1 MKLAFDNAM
10 YLELQSKKIKERLN
24 QFGTK
29 LYLEFGGKLFDDFH
43 ASRVLP
49 GFASNAKIK
58 TLMALKDEVEMIIVV
73 NANDI
78 QIGKMRYDIGITYD
92 QEVLRMMELFN
103 ELDLKVCG
111 VVITQFA
118 HQELAV
124 IFKNKLENMGI
135 KVYLHSVI
143 PGYPLAIDYILS
155 ETASAKRLYRNPR
168 PLVVVTAPGP
178 GSCKSPLAYRSYI
191 WITKKVSKAF
201 MPNTK
206 LSRFGICRSTI
217 RSIWLRSGDR
227 QHQRYQYD

>member
-135 KVYLHSVI
+135 KFI
-143 PGYPLAIDYILS
+143 
-155 ETASAKRLYRNPR
+155 
-168 PLVVVTAPGP
+168 
-178 GSCKSPLAYRSYI
+178 
-191 WITKKVSKAF
+191 F
-201 MPNTK
+201 
-206 LSRFGICRSTI
+206 I
-217 RSIWLRSGDR
+217 RSFQVILWPSIIF
-227 QHQRYQYD
+227 